1 MVAEF
6 MDRQQRKA
14 LGRDSCCHPYC
25 RGIGSSTIDNARRAA
40 IARTYIDANHM
51 VVAHKRPK
59 SGPPIRFGSSRSPLA
74 GMAPPLLQSA
84 LRRVIHRC
92 LSQMGG
98 QAA

>member
-6 MDRQQRKA
+6 MDRHQRKA
-14 LGRDSCCHPYC
+14 LGSCRQLCC
-25 RGIGSSTIDNARRAA
+25 RGIEPSTFDNTRKAA
-40 IARTYIDANHM
+40 TTRNYIDANHM

-59 SGPPIRFGSSRSPLA
+59 GGSPIRFGGSRSPLA

-84 LRRVIHRC
+84 LVRVIHRC
-92 LSQMGG
+92 LSQMGC

>member
-6 MDRQQRKA
+6 MDRQQKKT
-14 LGRDSCCHPYC
+14 LGRDSCRRPYS
-25 RGIGSSTIDNARRAA
+25 RGIGSPTIDNTGKATTVRN
-40 IARTYIDANHM
+40 YIDANHM

-59 SGPPIRFGSSRSPLA
+59 GGPPIRFGGSRSPLA

-84 LRRVIHRC
+84 LLRVIHRC
-92 LSQMGG
+92 LSQMGC